1 MEHPPI
7 CPARLE
13 RLLVCTDGSADS
25 QGAVAGALALAQACA
40 SKVYLLRVLEF
51 NPEFEAQ
58 APELVARQEGEVH
71 AYLEGLAAEAA
82 RLDILLETRVRRSE
96 AAYEAIV
103 TEAEKIEP
111 ELIIMGRRGRGRLFR
126 LMMGNVTAR
135 VIGDSPFNVL
145 VVPQGVRLEFK
156 RILIASDGSPYSDA
170 AWDEA
175 LYVTRRVES
184 QLLALS
190 VARHEEELEIAQA
203 IVARLKAE
211 AGRSGVSL
219 ETLVRLGRPFEAIV
233 QAALE
238 KRADLIVMGA
248 LGMTGLTS
256 LLMGSVTERVIAQAP
271 CPVMVVK
278 RAA

>member
-1 MEHPPI
+1 MEHSPI

-58 APELVARQEGEVH
+58 APELVARQEGEVR
-71 AYLEGLAAEAA
+71 AYLEGLQAEAA
-82 RLDILLETRVRRSE
+82 RLDVLLETRVRRRE

-103 TEAEKIEP
+103 TEAEKIKP

-135 VIGDSPFNVL
+135 VIGHSPFNVL
-145 VVPQGVRLEFK
+145 VVPQEVRLEFK

-233 QAALE
+233 QAAGE